1 MAKQVGLFSLRGKIE
16 NKSFYKTAG
25 VPETVIR
32 GIPEGL
38 SSRVKTAEEY
48 ANTRLNNAEFKN
60 ANSIATAAFNAVS
73 NRKRGMMRRFA
84 IADMTKK
91 ALDDIKQGS
100 GVWGA
105 RHAATELDHLI
116 CDMLENHAK
125 GGSYQGEFGT
135 FEASAI
141 STSGVVTMDINISV
155 EIQNQWK
162 ALGVDGILAV
172 ASKALAGEVDVDGLP
187 RLYAGNSVAPWQ
199 PVPFAGTSEISIQN
213 TIQLG
218 TPSSV
223 GMSQGGYAL
232 AQTDPKHG
240 FYGVLTILPY
250 RTEGGTMYTMQEY
263 CTFVAVP
270 FGQIPE

>member
-38 SSRVKTAEEY
+38 SSRVKTDDAY

-60 ANSIATAAFNAVS
+60 ANSIATAAFNAVA

-91 ALDDIKQGS
+91 ALEDIKTGT

-135 FEASAI
+135 FAASAI
-141 STSGVVTMDINISV
+141 NSSGEVTMDISISV
-155 EIQNQWK
+155 EVQNQWK

-172 ASKALAGEVDVDGLP
+172 ASKALAGEVDVDNIP
-187 RLYAGNSVAPWQ
+187 RLYAGSGISPWS
-199 PVPFAGTSEISIQN
+199 PVPFTGAADITLQH
-213 TIQLG
+213 TIQLD

-223 GMSQGGYAL
+223 GMSQSGYAL

-250 RTEGGTMYTMQEY
+250 RSEGGTLYTMQEY